1 MMKVIPNSGMAV
13 SSDVGNENDVHPQNK
28 KPVGERLARWALA
41 DTYNL
46 PIVKSGPLFKSV
58 TFQKNKAVIEFS
70 EAKQLKTS
78 DNLKPTS
85 FEVAG
90 YDKVFYPAIAEING
104 NKITVSNLKIDNP
117 VFVRYGWSSFS
128 EGNLV
133 NEENLPASTF
143 STEFETLDNLKTCI
157 TNKK

>member
-1 MMKVIPNSGMAV
+1 M
-13 SSDVGNENDVHPQNK
+13 
-28 KPVGERLARWALA
+28 
-41 DTYNL
+41 
-46 PIVKSGPLFKSV
+46 
-58 TFQKNKAVIEFS
+58 
-70 EAKQLKTS
+70 
-78 DNLKPTS
+78 
-85 FEVAG
+85 
-90 YDKVFYPAIAEING
+90 FYPAIAEING